1 MESCTLSVQEAHVS
15 QGALGPLDQADAEL
29 LRVEFV
35 RLASRHLDGAYK
47 LAGYILGDAGEAEDA
62 LQEALIRA
70 WRAWPKLRSPDSVGP
85 WLDRIVANVCKTRIR
100 RRKGVRAVA
109 FDDSLQVAAVDP
121 FRATLARDAV
131 GRALDRLSAEQ
142 RIVVVLRYWR
152 DLPIEQ
158 IATRLDIPLGTAK
171 SRLHYALKLLGQEID
186 R

>member
-1 MESCTLSVQEAHVS
+1 MESRTLSVLEAHVS
-15 QGALGPLDQADAEL
+15 HGALGPVDEGDAAL

-35 RLASRHLDGAYK
+35 RLADRHLDGAYK
-47 LAGYILGDAGEAEDA
+47 LAGYLLGDAGEAEDA
-62 LQEALIRA
+62 LQEALTRA
-70 WRAWPKLRSPDSVGP
+70 WQAWPNLRDPDSIGP

-100 RRKGVRAVA
+100 KRKGVRPLA
-109 FDDSLQVAAVDP
+109 FDDGLQVAADDP

-152 DLPIEQ
+152 DMPLEQ
-158 IATRLDIPLGTAK
+158 IATRLDVPLGTVK